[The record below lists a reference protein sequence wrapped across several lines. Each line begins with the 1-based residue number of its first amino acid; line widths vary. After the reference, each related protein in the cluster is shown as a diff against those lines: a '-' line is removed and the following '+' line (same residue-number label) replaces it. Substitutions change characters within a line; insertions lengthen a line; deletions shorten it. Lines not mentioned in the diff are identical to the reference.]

1 MNKTEC
7 KRYIKKAYMQLLSK
21 RKDINIENI
30 KLEMLKVMHSELN
43 EYIAYMKIGMHNLQR
58 SANDISVYDLMAQID
73 VIPEIYSKED
83 LIFKAD
89 KL

>member
-1 MNKTEC
+1 
-7 KRYIKKAYMQLLSK
+7 
-21 RKDINIENI
+21 
-30 KLEMLKVMHSELN
+30 MLKVMHSELN

-73 VIPEIYSKED
+73 VIPDIYSKED
-83 LIFKAD
+83 LIFKAN